1 MDAYAPSC
9 ALCEFMNAAID
20 VFSTFAHLKKDILKM
35 GTKFP
40 VLVIMEN
47 FIRFLLFVSISK
59 YCLIAGKS
67 LDDFLQSSA
76 TLTIFAYSSYYR
88 L

>member
-20 VFSTFAHLKKDILKM
+20 VFSTFAHRKKDILKM
-35 GTKFP
+35 GTK
-40 VLVIMEN
+40 LIMEN